1 MAVAGSPWDGRNVT
15 MYCEATVNGERFQSS
30 IDIWEGVYADEVA
43 RKNIED
49 AIRAQLMLKILERYK
64 PAVKIRDNRPVR

>member
-1 MAVAGSPWDGRNVT
+1 MVAVGDPWGGNNIT

-30 IDIWEGVYADEVA
+30 IDIWEGVYADDTA
-43 RKNIED
+43 RANIEE

-64 PAVKIRDNRPVR
+64 PAVKIRDNRPVW